1 MGYPTNKKQEE
12 PGNNSTAIYLVND
25 SFTVGAGNLA
35 SMRKFGQ
42 CSCVRYDNLT
52 MVDINIIGRKKS
64 LRLSKTTQRG
74 RLKLQTIDFNYGR
87 QTLVETLTNN
97 NRCILMTTHKTLF

>member
-1 MGYPTNKKQEE
+1 MIRSQLEQEIWLQCA
-12 PGNNSTAIYLVND
+12 NLVN
-25 SFTVGAGNLA
+25 
-35 SMRKFGQ
+35 
-42 CSCVRYDNLT
+42 VRVYAYDNLT

-74 RLKLQTIDFNYGR
+74 RPKPQTIDFNYGR
-87 QTLVETLTNN
+87 QTLVETLPNN